1 MEYGE
6 RILQKSLLGDDV
18 VELQIRLA
26 GFRGTVPDG
35 DFGSGTELQVVT
47 FQRDYMKM
55 ATPTGL
61 ADRATFEAIDKF
73 ADQFPIDFNA
83 LKCRCGT
90 CKGFGQGKF
99 KGLYISGKPKVEAFY
114 RYEYPGIHRM
124 ILWAARA
131 LFFYMPE
138 HKFAFNSSY
147 RCSVDNQQHQRSSTN
162 HHGKAIDVDV
172 PLKPGETKQD
182 DRDRCNAIRGR
193 LVETA
198 NAQIG
203 WLANN
208 HKALE
213 PADIAPTW
221 VHYDVRTYERKYLD
235 DKYFCTNLKD
245 LDNRKPIKI

>member
-6 RILQKSLLGDDV
+6 RVLQKHLKGDDV
-18 VELQIRLA
+18 AELQIRLA

-35 DFGSGTELQVVT
+35 DFGPGTELQVIT

-55 ATPTGL
+55 ATPTGIV
-61 ADRATFEAIDKF
+61 DRRTMEKIDEF
-73 ADQFPIDFNA
+73 ADKHPVEFSK
-83 LKCRCGT
+83 LKCPCKTCG
-90 CKGFGQGKF
+90 GFGRGKF
-99 KGLYISGKPKVEAFY
+99 KGLYVSGRPKVEAFH

-138 HKFAFNSSY
+138 HKFQFNSSY
-147 RCSVDNQQHQRSSTN
+147 RCSVDNLSHGRKSTN

-172 PLKPGETKQD
+172 PLRQGETKRD
-182 DRDRCNAIRGR
+182 DMEKCDRIRGR

-203 WLANN
+203 WGATNR
-208 HKALE
+208 KSLE
-213 PADIAPTW
+213 PRDIAPTW
-221 VHYDVRTYERKYLD
+221 VHYDVRQYERKYLD
-235 DKYFCTNLKD
+235 DRYFCTTNKD
-245 LDNRKPIKI
+245 LDDRRPIKV

>member
-1 MEYGE
+1 MDYGE
-6 RILQKSLLGDDV
+6 RILQKGLTGDDV

-26 GFRGTVPDG
+26 GFRGTLPDG

-61 ADRATFEAIDKF
+61 VDRATMEAIDKF
-73 ADQFPIDFNA
+73 ADEFSIDFNA

-99 KGLYISGKPKVEAFY
+99 KGLYISNKPKIEAFY

-124 ILWAARA
+124 ILWAVRA

-138 HKFAFNSSY
+138 HNFAFNSSY
-147 RCSVDNQQHQRSSTN
+147 RCSVDNQQHGRSSTN

-182 DRDRCNAIRGR
+182 DRDRCDRIRGK

-203 WLANN
+203 WTANN
-208 HKALE
+208 RKALE

-235 DKYFCTNLKD
+235 DKYFCTNVKD
-245 LDNRKPIKI
+245 LDNRMPIKI